1 MNEDNAAAR
10 LEAVEEIRTRLAR
23 RARWSLAR
31 HAAFGLV
38 MGGLVA
44 AWSLP
49 GAWPLAIAGLCAVA
63 TALIVAYDRKKDG
76 MFISGY
82 QRGQTF
88 PVTLIILAF
97 SLSALLAG
105 IYLRTRMGL
114 VWAPALFG
122 LATFTL
128 STKGSIIWE
137 HRYSKQLGARY
148 N

>member
-1 MNEDNAAAR
+1 MDESNAAKRLAAVAEIRAR
-10 LEAVEEIRTRLAR
+10 LAP

-49 GAWPLAIAGLCAVA
+49 GEWPLAIVGICLVA
-63 TALIVAYDRKKDG
+63 TFLIAAWDRKRDG

-88 PVTLIILAF
+88 PVALMILVI
-97 SLSALLAG
+97 SLSALIAG
-105 IYLRTRMGL
+105 VYLRTRMGL
-114 VWAPALFG
+114 VWAPALLG

-128 STKGSIIWE
+128 STKGSFLWE
-137 HRYSKQLGARY
+137 HRYNRQLGGQ
-148 N
+148 NH